1 MRILVIHQN
10 FPAQFYHLVGALARR
25 GHDVVALGSC
35 EQASLPEGV
44 IYGVYSVNEPDENL
58 AYHDRSL
65 ELALRR
71 ARKVRGACEQ
81 LRDSGWIADVVLFHC
96 SWGEGLYLRD
106 VWPDQRLVG
115 YPELYGS
122 QLALGYGFD
131 KTLSSPPPLL
141 CEGIRHIN
149 LLSLAAIADSDA
161 MICPTFHQR
170 DSFPS
175 YLRQQFHV
183 THEGVNLQALS
194 PNPER
199 CLVMQDGNLALRPGD
214 PVVTYCSRHLEPLRG
229 FQTFMRSLPRLQAL
243 HPTVQVLIVGEN
255 SKGYGLESEHADG
268 YLGEMM
274 EELSGTIDLTRIHLL
289 GRVSYEQLIGIFQV
303 SAAHVYLT
311 YPYVLSWS
319 LLEAMAC
326 GAPVVGS
333 RCAPVQEVIEHDQN
347 GLLVDFNNDEQL
359 SDHLLMLLDDK
370 VLRARLG
377 AAARATI
384 EQSYG
389 LEACTDAYE
398 AILSGVASP

>member
-58 AYHDRSL
+58 AYHDHSL

-161 MICPTFHQR
+161 MRLRTKGPIGKFISLWVILV
-170 DSFPS
+170 DSITS
-175 YLRQQFHV
+175 NVLIANRISSDIN
-183 THEGVNLQALS
+183 TTME
-194 PNPER
+194 
-199 CLVMQDGNLALRPGD
+199 LRPGGI
-214 PVVTYCSRHLEPLRG
+214 VVECL
-229 FQTFMRSLPRLQAL
+229 
-243 HPTVQVLIVGEN
+243 
-255 SKGYGLESEHADG
+255 
-268 YLGEMM
+268 
-274 EELSGTIDLTRIHLL
+274 
-289 GRVSYEQLIGIFQV
+289 
-303 SAAHVYLT
+303 
-311 YPYVLSWS
+311 
-319 LLEAMAC
+319 
-326 GAPVVGS
+326 
-333 RCAPVQEVIEHDQN
+333 
-347 GLLVDFNNDEQL
+347 
-359 SDHLLMLLDDK
+359 
-370 VLRARLG
+370 
-377 AAARATI
+377 
-384 EQSYG
+384 
-389 LEACTDAYE
+389 
-398 AILSGVASP
+398 